1 MHFPTWFALAAL
13 LVVPSFTLAVEH
25 RVETV
30 DEAAPAD
37 GLSSEIASKLEP
49 SGVKVVRGTNRTV
62 CTIWLCKE
70 IETKADA
77 VLGGGIQYP
86 FQHGQLIGV
95 IHYPRKGS
103 DFRDQE
109 IAAGTYTMRYGLQP
123 VDGAHVGT
131 FPTRD
136 FLLLSKVED
145 DQSAAPVEI
154 ANLNERSANAAETNH
169 PAILALLKLPEKT
182 ESYPAIAQ
190 NEANDWWI
198 VRLEAQTKVGG
209 QTAKLPLDIVVAGHV
224 AE

>member
-1 MHFPTWFALAAL
+1 MLNMGANQRRAPAAMACPTTNQRNLFAPSRACIMGAKASRLSISPEKAPPMHFPTWFALAAL

-62 CTIWLCKE
+62 CTVWLCKE

-77 VLGGGIQYP
+77 VLGGGVQYP

-109 IAAGTYTMRYGLQP
+109 IAAGTY
-123 VDGAHVGT
+123 
-131 FPTRD
+131 
-136 FLLLSKVED
+136 
-145 DQSAAPVEI
+145 
-154 ANLNERSANAAETNH
+154 
-169 PAILALLKLPEKT
+169 
-182 ESYPAIAQ
+182 
-190 NEANDWWI
+190 
-198 VRLEAQTKVGG
+198 
-209 QTAKLPLDIVVAGHV
+209 
-224 AE
+224 